1 MKYFSIQELTKSSV
15 ASRKGIKNI
24 PTQEVEKNLEA
35 LVDKILDPL
44 REAYGKPIKVNSGYR
59 SPAVNRAVGGSGSSQ
74 HLTGQAVDIEDLTCS
89 GKANKELFNLLI
101 KSGLP
106 FDQVI
111 WEFTDSSGCPEWVHV
126 SYGPKNRR
134 QVLIAKKNSFGK
146 TVYETY
152 RNS

>member
-1 MKYFSIQELTKSSV
+1 MKYFSIQELTKSST
-15 ASRKGIKNI
+15 ASRKGLKNN
-24 PTQEVEKNLEA
+24 PTPEAEKNLEA

-59 SPAVNRAVGGSGSSQ
+59 SPAVNRAVGGSNSSQ
-74 HLTGQAVDIEDLTCS
+74 HVTGQAADIEDLTCS
-89 GKANKELFNLLI
+89 GKANKEIFELLI
-101 KSGLP
+101 NSGLP

-111 WEFTDSSGCPEWVHV
+111 WEFSDSHGYPEWIHV

-134 QVLIAKKNSFGK
+134 QILIAKKKASGK

-152 RNS
+152 RHS